1 MNDVEKVARAMAQI
15 DDVDP
20 DHPLKGTRRIVGKS
34 MIVNKYDPQL
44 PAWNYYIPLAKV
56 FIAAS
61 AALGKD

>member
-1 MNDVEKVARAMAQI
+1 MNDVEKMARAMAQI

-20 DHPLKGTRRIVGKS
+20 DHPLKGTRRIVG
-34 MIVNKYDPQL
+34 IVNKYDPQL

-61 AALGKD
+61 AALDKD

>member
-1 MNDVEKVARAMAQI
+1 MNDVETVARAMARI

-44 PAWNYYIPLAKV
+44 PAWNY
-56 FIAAS
+56 
-61 AALGKD
+61 